1 MKKIAITSI
10 LLFIALFMM
19 GQDQNSIQK
28 TNAMKKVTF
37 NRENVQLV
45 GNLYL
50 PENFDPNSKYPSVVV
65 GGSLTSVK
73 EQMAGTYAEK
83 LAQEG
88 IVALAFD
95 FSHYGESQGTP
106 RQYENPETKLKDLKA
121 AVSFLNNLPYTEG
134 IGALGV
140 CTAGG
145 NVAYLA
151 AEDSR
156 VDAIATVAAW
166 LPNEQTLP
174 LLYGSEENLDALR
187 NRGKEA
193 KIVYEN
199 EGITQMVLAYS
210 DTDKTASHFGPMEYY
225 MDQTR
230 GGGVEAWENA
240 FAVMSWETWL
250 DFSPMEKAPKIKT
263 PFMIIHSDG
272 SALPDNAKQFYK
284 ELSGEKE
291 LVWLEGYHFDFY
303 DQEVRVNEAVANAS
317 RFFKE
322 KL

>member
-10 LLFIALFMM
+10 FLFSALLMM
-19 GQDQNSIQK
+19 GQNQSSTQK

-37 NRENVQLV
+37 TRENVQLV

-50 PENFDPNSKYPSVVV
+50 PENFDANLKYPSVVV

-73 EQMAGTYAEK
+73 EQMAGTYANK
-83 LAQEG
+83 LAEQG
-88 IVALAFD
+88 IIALAFD

-106 RQYENPETKLKDLKA
+106 RQYEDPEIKLKDLQA
-121 AVSFLNNLPYTEG
+121 AVSFLNDLPYTEG

-166 LPNEQTLP
+166 LPNEETLP
-174 LLYGSEENLDALR
+174 LLYGSEENLNALR
-187 NRGKEA
+187 NKGEEA
-193 KIVYEN
+193 KNAYEN
-199 EGITQMVLAYS
+199 EGVTQMVLAYS

-230 GGGVEAWENA
+230 GGGVKAWENS

-250 DFSPMEKAPKIKT
+250 DFSPMEKASKIKV
-263 PFMIIHSDG
+263 PSMIIHSDG
-272 SALPDNAKQFYK
+272 SALPDNAKQFYN

-291 LVWLEGYHFDFY
+291 LVWLDGYHFDFY
-303 DQEVRVNEAVANAS
+303 DQEVQVNEAVANAS

>member
-10 LLFIALFMM
+10 FLCSALLMM
-19 GQDQNSIQK
+19 GQNQSSTQK
-28 TNAMKKVTF
+28 TNVMKKVTF
-37 NRENVQLV
+37 TRENVQLV

-50 PENFDPNSKYPSVVV
+50 PENFDPNLKYPSVVV

-73 EQMAGTYAEK
+73 EQMAGIYANK
-83 LAQEG
+83 LAEQG
-88 IVALAFD
+88 IIALAFD
-95 FSHYGESQGTP
+95 FSHDGESQGTP
-106 RQYENPETKLKDLKA
+106 RQYEDPEIKLKDLKA
-121 AVSFLNNLPYTEG
+121 AVSFLNDLPYTEG

-166 LPNEQTLP
+166 LPDEETLP
-174 LLYGSEENLDALR
+174 LLYGSEENLNALR
-187 NRGKEA
+187 NKGEEA
-193 KIVYEN
+193 RNAYEN
-199 EGITQMVLAYS
+199 EGVTHMVLAYS

-230 GGGVEAWENA
+230 GSGIKAWENS

-250 DFSPMEKAPKIKT
+250 DFSPMEKASKIKV
-263 PFMIIHSDG
+263 PSMIIHSDG
-272 SALPDNAKQFYK
+272 SALPGNAKQFYN

-291 LVWLEGYHFDFY
+291 LVWLDGYHFDFY
-303 DQEVRVNEAVANAS
+303 DQENQVNEAAANAG